1 MLALQVADTGF
12 GERDR
17 VAFTYLLPVP
27 ADHAKEVLAEIGRT
41 GFDAVLVACP
51 SEPAFLDALVAGWSA
66 LEGRSLDRP
75 LLAPFASGDPAS
87 AAAFIDRVP
96 ERMRARFAGRV
107 LVWLAPGA
115 RGSEAEWR
123 DRVKGAFLVADRS
136 RGPGGWDRIYGW
148 GAAWKGPLDLGVA
161 SVGPGST
168 DPPRNREEG
177 AFYER
182 AWTGALRLEAR
193 MIAVETWN
201 DPGTGIS
208 ETSERGRKYLEITRR
223 FLRHY
228 HVNEKVPPPKGKYTG
243 AARVYYHA
251 IHAPH
256 EQGLAPLRRSDAAFD
271 HVLLRGL
278 QMLST
283 RELPGQTRRALAFDV
298 DDSFAWFEAKPCRL
312 EVEYFDVGEGVFQV
326 DYDSGDRRLGPVER
340 AQKRA
345 GEVALTGSGEWKVAV
360 FPLPDARFGN
370 QLGDGADLRIS
381 IEGRGLAVK
390 RVVLLSP

>member
-1 MLALQVADTGF
+1 M
-12 GERDR
+12 R
-17 VAFTYLLPVP
+17 VR
-27 ADHAKEVLAEIGRT
+27 I
-41 GFDAVLVACP
+41 
-51 SEPAFLDALVAGWSA
+51 
-66 LEGRSLDRP
+66 
-75 LLAPFASGDPAS
+75 
-87 AAAFIDRVP
+87 
-96 ERMRARFAGRV
+96 AGRV

-115 RGSEAEWR
+115 RGSEPEWR
-123 DRVKGAFLVADRS
+123 ERLPGVFLVADRS
-136 RGPGGWDRIYGW
+136 RGTGGWDRVYGW

-161 SVGPGST
+161 SVGPGSV
-168 DPPRNREEG
+168 DPARNREEG

-201 DPGTGIS
+201 DPGTGIC
-208 ETSERGRKYLEITRR
+208 ETPERGRKYLEITRR
-223 FLRHY
+223 FLRHF

-271 HVLLRGL
+271 HVLLRGI

-283 RELPGQTRRALAFDV
+283 KELPGQSRRALAFDV
-298 DDSFAWFEAKPCRL
+298 DDSFAWFETKPFRL
-312 EVEYFDVGEGVFQV
+312 EVEYFDAGEGVFRV

-340 AQKRA
+340 AEKRA
-345 GEVALTGSGEWKVAV
+345 GEVALSGTGEWKVAV
-360 FPLPDARFGN
+360 FSLPDARFGN

-390 RVVLLSP
+390 RVVLLPQ